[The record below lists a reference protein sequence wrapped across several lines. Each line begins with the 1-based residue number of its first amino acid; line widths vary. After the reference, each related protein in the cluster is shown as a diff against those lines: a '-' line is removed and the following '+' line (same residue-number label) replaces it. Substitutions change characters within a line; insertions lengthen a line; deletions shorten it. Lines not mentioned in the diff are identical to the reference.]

1 MTTLY
6 RITEGT
12 DEMNSRDEEVFP
24 KPCRLIWQGTNDPNA
39 PEHVPPEFN
48 LDDEAL
54 MHDIFGPDLQDVGT
68 ELLVAIRQL
77 EWTEGSFGVND
88 KAAAFDY
95 LRPYLKDFI
104 NRCRRIAEEM

>member
-1 MTTLY
+1 
-6 RITEGT
+6 
-12 DEMNSRDEEVFP
+12 MNRREQDAEYETEVFP
-24 KPCRLIWQGTNDPNA
+24 KPERRIWHGPNDPNA
-39 PEHVPPEFN
+39 LDRVPPEFN
-48 LDDEAL
+48 LADEAL
-54 MHDIFGPDLQDVGT
+54 MHDLFGPDLQEVGT